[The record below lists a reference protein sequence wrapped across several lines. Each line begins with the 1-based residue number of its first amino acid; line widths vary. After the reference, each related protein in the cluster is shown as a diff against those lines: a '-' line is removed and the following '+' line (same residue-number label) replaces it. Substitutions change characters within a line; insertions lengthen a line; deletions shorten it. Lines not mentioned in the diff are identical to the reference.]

1 MINQNYDKLLQLNLD
16 RMAELYLEHS
26 GKKNMMIYHLMKDC
40 LL

>member
-26 GKKNMMIYHLMKDC
+26 GKKEYDDLPFD
-40 LL
+40 